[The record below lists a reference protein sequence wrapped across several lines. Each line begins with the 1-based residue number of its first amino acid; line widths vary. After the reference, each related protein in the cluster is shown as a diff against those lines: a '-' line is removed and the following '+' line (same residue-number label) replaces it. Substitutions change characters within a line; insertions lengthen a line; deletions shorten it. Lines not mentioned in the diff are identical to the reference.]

1 MSKKKFNPAKSQTSQ
16 ANQAKENKK
25 PQPSNSTATPVS
37 SNKFL
42 IYITALVLA
51 ISGGLLYSNTSE
63 HNYNLDDFSVIVDN
77 EFTIKGTEAI
87 GDIFSHGYRTGMN
100 FEDNLYRPL
109 SKAMFAWEYE
119 QSGGKPELSHKVN
132 IFIYSLLCGFIFLL
146 LNRFFPNRY
155 YLALIASLLFAFHPI
170 HTEVVANIKSR
181 DEMMAMFFMVIGLW
195 YAKSY
200 GDSLKKRWLL
210 LSGGSFFLALLSKES
225 AITYVALMPVTL
237 YFFSELK
244 WSKIAVAAGF
254 TAVVAGIYLMIHH
267 SVIGGIGLK
276 SINIADNSLM
286 ASASFMQQRMTAIEI
301 LGRYIYLLCY
311 PHPLSCDYSFNTIPM
326 VTTFGNGRF
335 LLALALHIGGLYFVW
350 KGWKKKEAYSYGIL
364 FYLITISIVSNVF
377 MLIGT
382 NMAERLVFLPSLGFC
397 ILMAWLITRLT
408 NSLDLVPSKLGEIFT
423 QKSLNWM
430 FLVPVLIFFSAKTV
444 DRNKDWKNVKIL
456 FDKDVNTVPN
466 SVHMLYYHANMM
478 TNHDTL
484 QTKSEEEKKKIYDLA
499 EKELRTSLTIL
510 EAFPEVHSTLAKIL
524 QYKGQY
530 REAITHYERRLQLNN
545 LDATVY
551 NNLGT
556 CYGFMNV
563 TDSAEMNF
571 RTAIEKSSN
580 CYADAL
586 CNMAT
591 AYINRGA
598 ISLQQNK
605 RDEAIKHYQTAIDY
619 SNQTIACKWDTPLAY
634 KYLGMAYEALGD
646 PEKAKKYYLQ
656 SEQIQKNSLPA
667 PAK

>member
-1 MSKKKFNPAKSQTSQ
+1 MSKKNLKPSKTQVSQHKTQ
-16 ANQAKENKK
+16 NKA
-25 PQPSNSTATPVS
+25 PQPSIISETTNST
-37 SNKFL
+37 NKL
-42 IYITALVLA
+42 LVYVTALILA
-51 ISGGLLYSNTSE
+51 ISGGVLYSNTSE

-132 IFIYSLLCGFIFLL
+132 IFIYSLLCGLIFLL

-155 YLALIASLLFAFHPI
+155 YLALIAALLFTFHPI

-181 DEMMAMFFMVIGLW
+181 DEMLAMFFMVIGLW
-195 YAKSY
+195 FAKSY
-200 GDSLKKRWLL
+200 GDTLKKRLL
-210 LSGGSFFLALLSKES
+210 IISGVAFFLALLSKES

-254 TAVVAGIYLMIHH
+254 MAAVAGIYLMIHH

-286 ASASFMQQRMTAIEI
+286 ASTSFIQQRMTAIEI
-301 LGRYIYLLCY
+301 LGRYVYLLCY

-326 VTTFGNGRF
+326 VLSFANGRF
-335 LLALALHIGGLYFVW
+335 LIAFAIHVAALYFAYR
-350 KGWKKKEAYSYGIL
+350 GWKKKEAYSYGIL

-397 ILMAWLITRLT
+397 ILVAWVITRFT
-408 NSLDLVPSKLGEIFT
+408 NSIELIPERISEIFT
-423 QKSLNWM
+423 QKALNWM
-430 FLVPVLIFFSAKTV
+430 LILPVIFFFSVKTI
-444 DRNKDWKNVKIL
+444 DRNKDWKNVKTL
-456 FDKDVNTVPN
+456 FDKDVNKVPN

-478 TNHDTL
+478 TNSDTL
-484 QTKSEEEKKKIYDLA
+484 KTKSEEEKKKIYDLA
-499 EKELRTSLTIL
+499 IKELRTSLTIL

-524 QYKGQY
+524 QYKGNY

-563 TDSAEMNF
+563 MDSAEMNF
-571 RTAIEKSSN
+571 RVAIEKSSN

-591 AYINRGA
+591 AYINRGS
-598 ISLQQNK
+598 ISMQQNK
-605 RDEAIKHYQTAIDY
+605 REEAIKHYQTAIDY

-634 KYLGMAYEALGD
+634 KYLGMAYDALGD
-646 PEKAKKYYLQ
+646 HEKAKKYYLQ
-656 SEQIQKNSLPA
+656 GEQIQKNSLPA

>member
-1 MSKKKFNPAKSQTSQ
+1 MSKKKFKPQKAQTSPQ
-16 ANQAKENKK
+16 VTEPKK
-25 PQPSNSTATPVS
+25 TQSSVVSQPSTLK
-37 SNKFL
+37 NKSL
-42 IYITALVLA
+42 IYFTAFIIA
-51 ISGGLLYSNTSE
+51 ICGGLLYSNTSD
-63 HNYNLDDFSVIVDN
+63 HNYNLDDFSVIVEN
-77 EFTIKGTEAI
+77 EFTVKGSEAI
-87 GDIFSHGYRTGMN
+87 GDIFKHGYRTGMY

-119 QSGGKPELSHKVN
+119 LNDGKPELSHKVN
-132 IFIYSLLCGFIFLL
+132 IFIYSLLCGFVFLL
-146 LNRFFPNRY
+146 LNRFFPQRF
-155 YLALIASLLFAFHPI
+155 YLVLIASLLFAFHPI

-181 DEMMAMFFMVIGLW
+181 DEMLAMFFMVIGLW

-200 GDSLKKRWLL
+200 GDTLKKSWLFI
-210 LSGGSFFLALLSKES
+210 SGISFFLALLSKES
-225 AITYVALMPVTL
+225 AITYVGLMPVTL
-237 YFFSELK
+237 YFFTELK
-244 WSKIAVAAGF
+244 WSKIFTAAGF
-254 TAVVAGIYLMIHH
+254 IALVAVIYLLIHQ
-267 SVIGGIGLK
+267 SVIGGVGLK

-286 ASASFMQQRMTAIEI
+286 VTTNFLHQRMTAIEI

-311 PHPLSCDYSFNTIPM
+311 PHPLSCDYSFNTIPL
-326 VTTFGNGRF
+326 VNSFGNGRF
-335 LLALALHIGGLYFVW
+335 LLAFVLHLAGLYFAF
-350 KGWKKKEAYSYGIL
+350 KGWKKKEPYSYGIL

-397 ILMAWLITRLT
+397 ILVAWVITRLT
-408 NSLDLVPSKLGEIFT
+408 NSLELIPARISDIFT
-423 QKSLNWM
+423 QKALNWM
-430 FLVPVLIFFSAKTV
+430 LILPVLLFFSVKTI
-444 DRNKDWKNVKIL
+444 DRNKDWKNVKTL
-456 FDKDVNTVPN
+456 FDKDVNKVPN

-478 TNHDTL
+478 TNSDTIA
-484 QTKSEEEKKKIYDLA
+484 TKTEEEKKKIYALA
-499 EKELRTSLTIL
+499 EKELRTALSIL
-510 EAFPEVHSTLAKIL
+510 DAFPEVHSTLAKIL
-524 QYKGQY
+524 QYNGEY
-530 REAITHYERRLQLNN
+530 REAIKHYERRLQLNN
-545 LDATVY
+545 LDPTAY

-571 RTAIEKSSN
+571 KIAIEKSSS

-605 RDEAIKHYQTAIDY
+605 REEAIKHYQTAIDY

-646 PEKAKKYYLQ
+646 PQKAKKYFAQ
-656 SEQIQKNSLPA
+656 GEQIVKNSLPA